1 MAKRAPR
8 NYLSNHNIL
17 EQLTISKKQ
26 GRMSDEL
33 AKMISLLCERYASKG
48 NFSGYTYVEDM
59 KSYALLNICK
69 NWALFDE
76 TKYNNPFAYYTQY
89 IKNSY
94 IQYLKMEKKQRNIRD
109 ALLIDKGLDASFT
122 YQLDYSTMD
131 NNSIDPHVLFN
142 PAEVMF
148 QPSENDTNPA
158 DD

>member
-17 EQLTISKKQ
+17 EQLRLSKQQ
-26 GRMSDEL
+26 GKMNNEL
-33 AKMISLLCERYASKG
+33 AKMIRLLCERYASKG

-59 KSYALLNICK
+59 MSYALLNICK

-76 TKYNNPFAYYTQY
+76 TKYDNPFAYYTQY

-109 ALLIDKGLDASFT
+109 ALLIDNGLDASFNF
-122 YQLDYSTMD
+122 QLDYSTMD
-131 NNSIDPHVLFN
+131 NQNLDKQVLFN
-142 PAEVMF
+142 PAEVMY
-148 QPSENDTNPA
+148 QPTETDA
-158 DD
+158 AHDE